1 MQNECIHFCLK
12 LHKMHLEEEFKLINW
27 LSTSKKVDPC
37 INTVTYNFVNNI
49 YLNEIFEFTPH
60 CGIGTRDN
68 FSKFKN
74 PVCKTSMGQK
84 TIGLILVPLFGSI
97 KKANTLN
104 TFKQCQKALSELNNT

>member
-1 MQNECIHFCLK
+1 
-12 LHKMHLEEEFKLINW
+12 MHLEEEFKLINW
-27 LSTSKKVDPC
+27 LSTSKRVDPC

-104 TFKQCQKALSELNNT
+104 TFKQCQKAQSELNNT